1 MSMFWCQRCDE
12 MRDSDDGCVEGEAG
26 KGSGLIC
33 ADCMADMEDDEPV
46 NAKHSY
52 ADIYETLTKA
62 GCPEDIA
69 HELAREKSR
78 D

>member
-1 MSMFWCQRCDE
+1 MSMFLCQRCDE

-33 ADCMADMEDDEPV
+33 IDCMADMEDEPEP
-46 NAKHSY
+46 KRDMSY
-52 ADIYETLTKA
+52 EGIVRGLLAL

-69 HELAREKSR
+69 RELAREKSR